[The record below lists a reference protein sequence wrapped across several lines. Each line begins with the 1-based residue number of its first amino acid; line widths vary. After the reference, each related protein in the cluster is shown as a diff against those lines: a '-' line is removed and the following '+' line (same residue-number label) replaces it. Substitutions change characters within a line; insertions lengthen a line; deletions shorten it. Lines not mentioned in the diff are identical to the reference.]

1 MSSKINQ
8 HSVHQSHLFLIKN
21 KRLVTRGQTSLSIAD
36 LRLHRTLVDLVWQN
50 PHFIETFKLNT
61 RLWFKPGA
69 RIWDY
74 SAERIEPF

>member
-8 HSVHQSHLFLIKN
+8 HSVHQSRLFLIKN

-69 RIWDY
+69 RIWD
-74 SAERIEPF
+74 